1 VKSEGDKH
9 ASEHSRRIAAQD
21 RVVAALGIRVER
33 AEPGYAVARMRVRP
47 DMVNGVGVTH
57 GGMIFTLADTAIA
70 MASNDSA
77 ASSLVAGADVAFLS
91 PSHEGDELVAVAE
104 RRTLAGRT
112 GLYDARVETAG
123 RVVAEV
129 RGRVRM
135 PRETR

>member
-1 VKSEGDKH
+1 M
-9 ASEHSRRIAAQD
+9 
-21 RVVAALGIRVER
+21 AALGIRVER

-57 GGMIFTLADTAIA
+57 GGMIFTLADTVIA

-77 ASSLVAGADVAFLS
+77 AASLVAGADVAFLS

>member
-1 VKSEGDKH
+1 MNSEGDKH

-70 MASNDSA
+70 MASNHSP
-77 ASSLVAGADVAFLS
+77 ASS
-91 PSHEGDELVAVAE
+91 LVAVAE

>member
-1 VKSEGDKH
+1 MVKAAEQQLRH
-9 ASEHSRRIAAQD
+9 LSRD
-21 RVVAALGIRVER
+21 ER
-33 AEPGYAVARMRVRP
+33 
-47 DMVNGVGVTH
+47 
-57 GGMIFTLADTAIA
+57 LA
-70 MASNDSA
+70 
-77 ASSLVAGADVAFLS
+77 
-91 PSHEGDELVAVAE
+91 DELVAVAE